1 MTYLAKIEQLN
12 SADLAAYRPLI
23 LDGDPVGL
31 IWRDNLARLRNHGL
45 DLRDDGDRLI
55 WYAPADFAARNAILA
70 ELAQALAAEGYV
82 RGWRNE
88 QLPLLANLH
97 RPVRAL
103 IERAAAPVIGVCGYG
118 VHVNGTTTRDGVPHM
133 WIARRATTKSV
144 EPGKLDQ
151 IAAGGIPYGIGVFA
165 NLIKESD
172 EEAAIPEALARQARP
187 VGIISY
193 TAQTENGIRADTLYN
208 YDLELPPDFRPHNR
222 DGEVDEFLCLP
233 LDEIARLVRDSDAFK
248 QNSAVVVIDYLI
260 RHGYL
265 KPDDTPDYPALCRG
279 IHHRHPQMHS

>member
-31 IWRDNLARLRNHGL
+31 IWRDNLARLRDHGL

-265 KPDDTPDYPALCRG
+265 KPDDTPDYPTLCRG

>member
-31 IWRDNLARLRNHGL
+31 IWRDNLARLRGHGL

-151 IAAGGIPYGIGVFA
+151 LAAGGIPYGIGVFA

-193 TAQTENGIRADTLYN
+193 TAQTENGIRADLLYL
-208 YDLELPPDFRPHNR
+208 YDLHLPADFRPVNR
-222 DGEVDEFLCLP
+222 DGEVAEFLCLP
-233 LDEIARLVRDSDAFK
+233 LDEVARLVRETEEFK
-248 QNSAVVVIDYLI
+248 LNSAVVVIDYLI

-265 KPDDTPDYPALCRG
+265 TPDDIPDYPTLCRDIRR
-279 IHHRHPQMHS
+279 IHPLLGQ

>member
-31 IWRDNLARLRNHGL
+31 IWRDNLARLRDHGL

-133 WIARRATTKSV
+133 WIARRAATKSV

-151 IAAGGIPYGIGVFA
+151 LAAGGIPYGIGVFA

-172 EEAAIPEALARQARP
+172 EEAAIPETLARQARP

-248 QNSAVVVIDYLI
+248 QNSAVVVID
-260 RHGYL
+260 
-265 KPDDTPDYPALCRG
+265 
-279 IHHRHPQMHS
+279 

>member
-1 MTYLAKIEQLN
+1 M
-12 SADLAAYRPLI
+12 
-23 LDGDPVGL
+23 
-31 IWRDNLARLRNHGL
+31 
-45 DLRDDGDRLI
+45 
-55 WYAPADFAARNAILA
+55 
-70 ELAQALAAEGYV
+70 

-279 IHHRHPQMHS
+279 IHRRHPQMHS

>member
-12 SADLAAYRPLI
+12 SADLAAYRQLI

-31 IWRDNLARLRNHGL
+31 IWRDNLARLRDHGL

-118 VHVNGTTTRDGVPHM
+118 VHMNGTTTRDGVPHM

-193 TAQTENGIRADTLYN
+193 TAQTENGIRADLLYL
-208 YDLELPPDFRPHNR
+208 YDLHLPADFRPVNS
-222 DGEVDEFLCLP
+222 DGEVAEFLCLP
-233 LDEIARLVRDSDAFK
+233 LDEVARLVRETEEFK
-248 QNSAVVVIDYLI
+248 LNSSVVVIDYLI

>member
-31 IWRDNLARLRNHGL
+31 IWRDNLARLRDHGL

-151 IAAGGIPYGIGVFA
+151 IAAGGSPYGIGVFA
-165 NLIKESD
+165 TASAPTPSTTTIWNC
-172 EEAAIPEALARQARP
+172 RP
-187 VGIISY
+187 TSVRT
-193 TAQTENGIRADTLYN
+193 TATAKWTNSSACRLTKSPAWCATATPSN
-208 YDLELPPDFRPHNR
+208 KTPPW
-222 DGEVDEFLCLP
+222 
-233 LDEIARLVRDSDAFK
+233 SSSTTS
-248 QNSAVVVIDYLI
+248 SA
-260 RHGYL
+260 
-265 KPDDTPDYPALCRG
+265 TAT
-279 IHHRHPQMHS
+279 

>member
-31 IWRDNLARLRNHGL
+31 IWRDNLARLRDHGL

-103 IERAAAPVIGVCGYG
+103 IERAAAPVIGV
-118 VHVNGTTTRDGVPHM
+118 
-133 WIARRATTKSV
+133 
-144 EPGKLDQ
+144 
-151 IAAGGIPYGIGVFA
+151 FA

-172 EEAAIPEALARQARP
+172 EEAAIPETLARQALP

-222 DGEVDEFLCLP
+222 DGEVGEFLCLP

-265 KPDDTPDYPALCRG
+265 TPDDTPDYPALCRG
-279 IHHRHPQMHS
+279 IHRRHPQMHS